1 MSDIQ
6 IAIADSQYLMRLG
19 MRTVVQSTTNIH
31 VVAETD
37 KYDQLPELLFTYQ
50 PDVCI
55 IGINQHT
62 ENPVEIVKQMV
73 QHFEKT
79 RILIVDTLENPNE
92 VISLLQTGVQGYILK
107 QCDRDEIIQA
117 IESIHTGRNFYC
129 SNVIRLNSGKI
140 EYNCSGHTV
149 YFKKNENLR
158 LSNRELE
165 VLKLIAEGYTNYEI
179 ADKIFVSS
187 HTVATHRKNLMK
199 KFQARNNVDLVISA
213 IKDQLITP

>member
-62 ENPVEIVKQMV
+62 ENPVEIVKQLM

-179 ADKIFVSS
+179 ADKIFVSA

>member
-62 ENPVEIVKQMV
+62 ENPVEIVKQLM